1 MLDGEKTFTKGGRM
15 RKTDLPTICG
25 WIKKVWEELPPA
37 IIQRAFLKCSI
48 SNNMDGTEDDLLWED
63 EMGEADERGES
74 DDDLAY
80 PNDEDELERVFN
92 EGSSDEEFE
101 GF

>member
-1 MLDGEKTFTKGGRM
+1 M
-15 RKTDLPTICG
+15 RKADLPTICG

-48 SNNMDGTEDDLLWED
+48 SNNMDGTEDDFLWED
-63 EMGEADERGES
+63 EMGEADESGES

-80 PNDEDELERVFN
+80 PDDEDDLRRVFN
-92 EGSSDEEFE
+92 ESSSDEEFE